1 MILVSM
7 KEDAMKRGITR
18 RNLLKLPVFGL
29 GALGLGGL
37 MSRNSAASESASAG
51 AVGKGTPLLKPLQ
64 MDEMRITF
72 FGTSCIARTAQECNS
87 IYVEVGSGDQ
97 FIFDCGTGVA
107 AKYNAMG
114 IPFSKMDKIFLTHL
128 HGDHT
133 SDLTHIYC
141 FGPSGDRKTPLQ
153 VWGPSRSNMVN
164 PTTGENPDDGTT
176 AFFNAFRT
184 MMSWHV
190 QAFSF
195 LNTGLDARGSGNN
208 GYDLAVN
215 ELDWGVDDPTRRIY
229 NKNGV
234 TITYFPAA
242 HDRNGSISYKLVYNG
257 LSMIF
262 TGDTKPNDYV
272 INRGQGVDV
281 LIHEMVV
288 PPETWASKNSGLQ
301 PGDPGWEAAL
311 QTAQNI
317 QDSSHTPQKAFG
329 YIMSQTN
336 PRLAVATHFQVNPD
350 TTGPALKDIRTWYKG
365 PVVFA
370 TDLLVLTVSRKRITQ
385 RKASINNYAWLA
397 PGTLQAGLFP
407 AEYPTPTYQLDQTI
421 LLDHCIP
428 PSVYDPAE

>member
-1 MILVSM
+1 MGYHV
-7 KEDAMKRGITR
+7 TR
-18 RNLLKLPVFGL
+18 RNILKLPVMAL

-37 MSRNSAASESASAG
+37 TARRSHASAT
-51 AVGKGTPLLKPLQ
+51 AAGKGGAHILKDLKEN
-64 MDEMRITF
+64 EMRITF
-72 FGTSCIARTAQECNS
+72 FGTSCIPRTAQECNS

-97 FIFDCGTGVA
+97 FIFDCGTGVV

-114 IPFSKMDKIFLTHL
+114 IPFSKMDKVFLTHL

-133 SDLTHIYC
+133 SDLTHLYC
-141 FGPSGDRKTPLQ
+141 FGPSGDRKTALK
-153 VWGPSRSNMVN
+153 VWGPTRSNMTN
-164 PTTGENPDDGTT
+164 PTTGENPDDGTV
-176 AFFNAFRT
+176 AFFNAFQT

-195 LNTGLDARGSGNN
+195 LQTGIGARGTGDN
-208 GYDLAVN
+208 GYDLDVT
-215 ELDWGVDDPTRRIY
+215 ELNWAIDNGPSIY
-229 NKNGV
+229 NRNGV

-257 LSMIF
+257 MSMIF

-272 INRGQGVDV
+272 IEHGKGVDV

-288 PPETWASKNSGLQ
+288 PPETWAQKNTGLKPGQ
-301 PGDPGWEAAL
+301 PGYAAAV
-311 QTAQNI
+311 QVAQNI

-329 YIMSQTN
+329 YIMNQTK
-336 PRLAVATHFQVNPD
+336 PRLAVATHFQVNSD
-350 TTGPALKDIRTWYKG
+350 TKGPALRDIRYWYNG

-370 TDLLVLTVSRKRITQ
+370 TDLLVLTVSPKKITQ
-385 RKASINNYAWLA
+385 QKVSIDNYAWLA
-397 PGTLQAGLFP
+397 QGTMQADLYP

-428 PSVYDPAE
+428 STVYDPT

>member
-1 MILVSM
+1 MGHHV
-7 KEDAMKRGITR
+7 TR
-18 RNLLKLPVFGL
+18 RNMLKLPVMAL

-37 MSRNSAASESASAG
+37 TARRSRASEAAT
-51 AVGKGTPLLKPLQ
+51 GKGGTHILKDLKEN
-64 MDEMRITF
+64 EMRITF
-72 FGTSCIARTAQECNS
+72 FGTSCIPRTAQECNS

-97 FIFDCGTGVA
+97 FIFDCGTGVV

-114 IPFSKMDKIFLTHL
+114 IPFSKMDKVFLTHL

-133 SDLTHIYC
+133 SDLTHLYC
-141 FGPSGDRKTPLQ
+141 FGPSGDRKTALR
-153 VWGPSRSNMVN
+153 VWGPTRSNMTN
-164 PTTGENPDDGTT
+164 PTTHENPDDGTV

-195 LNTGLDARGSGNN
+195 LQTGIGARGTGDN
-208 GYDLAVN
+208 GYDLDVT
-215 ELDWGVDDPTRRIY
+215 ELNWAIDKGPSIY

-242 HDRNGSISYKLVYNG
+242 HDRNGSISYKLIYNG
-257 LSMIF
+257 MSMIF

-272 INRGQGVDV
+272 IEHGKGVDV

-288 PPETWASKNSGLQ
+288 PPETWAQKNTGLKPGQ
-301 PGDPGWEAAL
+301 PGYEAAV
-311 QTAQNI
+311 QVAQNI

-329 YIMSQTN
+329 YIMNQTK
-336 PRLAVATHFQVNPD
+336 PRLAVATHFQVNSD
-350 TTGPALKDIRTWYKG
+350 TKGPALRDIRYWYKG

-370 TDLLVLTVSRKRITQ
+370 TDLLVLTVSPNKITQ
-385 RKASINNYAWLA
+385 RKVSIDNYAWLA
-397 PGTLQAGLFP
+397 QGTMQADLYP
-407 AEYPTPTYQLDQTI
+407 AEYPTHTYQLDKTI

-428 PSVYDPAE
+428 SSVYDPT